1 MKTRKEFDSLG
12 SINVP
17 ADKYWGASTERS
29 NKFFDI
35 GKILVNQSIIKSIA
49 IIKRSAAII
58 HAKENLIDKKISNT
72 IVKAADEV
80 IKGKHNEHF
89 PLKVWQTGSGTQT
102 NMNVNEVIANRAI
115 EILGGKKGTK
125 KPVHPNDHV
134 NKSQSTNDVF
144 PTAMHISVA
153 TQTLTKML
161 PSLKIL
167 EKELK
172 KKSIEFKKIVKIG
185 RTHLQ
190 DATPLSLGQEFSGYH
205 AQLKKCIERIE
216 YALKEILFLAQGGTA
231 VGTGINSK
239 KNFDKKIVKEIA
251 KFTNLP
257 FKPAPNKFAELA
269 AHDAVVN
276 FSGALNACAVALIK
290 ISNDIRFL
298 GSGPRAGYGELLL
311 PENEPGSSIMPGKVN
326 PTQCE
331 AVTMVCVKV
340 IGNHTGITIA
350 GTHGH
355 FELNVFKPMIAHNV
369 LQSIDILADSIKNF
383 SKFCVKGIKANKKKI
398 KEHLDNSLMLVTAL
412 APHIG
417 YDNAAMIAKRA
428 LKNNSTLRVEAI
440 KSKLISEKDYEIIVD
455 PKKMI
460 YPSN

>member
-1 MKTRKEFDSLG
+1 MKLRKEFDSMG

-17 ADKYWGASTERS
+17 ADKYWGASTQRS
-29 NKFFDI
+29 NKFFNI
-35 GKILVNQSIIKSIA
+35 GKILVNISIIKSIS
-49 IIKRSAAII
+49 IIKRSAALVHYKDGEI
-58 HAKENLIDKKISNT
+58 NKKITNS
-72 IVKAADEV
+72 IIKASDEI
-80 IKGKHNEHF
+80 IKGKLDQNF

-115 EILGGKKGTK
+115 EIMGGKKGLK

-153 TQTLTKML
+153 RETINKLL
-161 PSLKIL
+161 PGLKIL

-172 KKSIEFKKIVKIG
+172 KKTLKFKNIVKIG

-205 AQLKKCIERIE
+205 VQIKKSIERIE
-216 YALKEILFLAQGGTA
+216 YALKEIFYLAQGGTA
-231 VGTGINSK
+231 VGTGLNSK

-251 KFTNLP
+251 KFTKIK
-257 FKPAPNKFAELA
+257 FKPAANKFAELA
-269 AHDAVVN
+269 AHDSIVN
-276 FSGALNACAVALIK
+276 FSGTLNTCAVALMK
-290 ISNDIRFL
+290 VSNDIRFL
-298 GSGPRAGYGELLL
+298 GSGPRAGYGELIL

-331 AVTMVCVKV
+331 AVTMVSVQV
-340 IGNHTGITIA
+340 IGNHNSITMA
-350 GTHGH
+350 GSHGH
-355 FELNVFKPMIAHNV
+355 FELNVFKPLIAHNI
-369 LQSIDILADSIKNF
+369 LQSIDLIADSSKNF
-383 SKFCVKGIKANKKKI
+383 ALFCIKGIKANKKKI
-398 KEHLDNSLMLVTAL
+398 QEHLDNSLMLVTAL

-417 YDNAAMIAKRA
+417 YDNAARIAKTA
-428 LKNNSTLRVEAI
+428 LKNGTTLKTETL
-440 KSKLISEKDYEIIVD
+440 KTGLISDKDYKRIVD

-460 YPSN
+460 SPN